1 MSLFVYISTAGV
13 QVGGVTAVMMLL
25 YLQTQVSQGRALSH
39 TSLAHTELTPSY
51 LTQPPISVSLR

>member
-39 TSLAHTELTPSY
+39 TSLADTELTHSY
-51 LTQPPISVSLR
+51 S